1 VTAARPPDA
10 GESAGA
16 PPVAVDAG
24 REPDDAGLAVR
35 VRAGDPAA
43 FEALFHRYYHPLFAF
58 AERYVRSPEVAEDVT
73 VDVFVRIW
81 ERRAEWKLRGS
92 PRGYLY
98 AAVRNEALVHLRRRR
113 MVESAHA
120 DAARDERHPGMGAPA
135 APADAQ
141 VQANEL
147 AEAADRAILQLP
159 ERTQEAY
166 VLHRKHGLSYAE
178 VAATMEISVRTV
190 EVHISRAFKALRT
203 HLGAFLSLLLVA
215 VLR

>member
-1 VTAARPPDA
+1 MADTAAVP
-10 GESAGA
+10 S
-16 PPVAVDAG
+16 AVD
-24 REPDDAGLAVR
+24 PDDAALAGQVQ
-35 VRAGDPAA
+35 AGDAAA
-43 FEALFHRYYHPLFAF
+43 FEALFRRYYHPLFAF
-58 AERYVRSPEVAEDVT
+58 AERYVRSPEVAEDIT

-92 PRGYLY
+92 PRSYLY

-120 DAARDERHPGMGAPA
+120 DAVRDERHPGMGAPA

-141 VQANEL
+141 LQAEEL
-147 AEAADRAILQLP
+147 AAAADRAILQLP
-159 ERTQEAY
+159 DRTQEAF

-178 VAATMEISVRTV
+178 VAAAMGISARTV

-203 HLGAFLSLLLVA
+203 HLAPFLAILLA
-215 VLR
+215 SVLR